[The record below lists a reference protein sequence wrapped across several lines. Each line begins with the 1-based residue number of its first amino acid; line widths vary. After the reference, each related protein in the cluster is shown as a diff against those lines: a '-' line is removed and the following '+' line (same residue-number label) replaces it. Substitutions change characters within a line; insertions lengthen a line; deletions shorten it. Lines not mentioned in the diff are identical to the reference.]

1 MFHVYVQSAKN
12 MNFLI
17 DRNYKIFIWV
27 TDGYLEQR
35 F

>member
-1 MFHVYVQSAKN
+1 MFNVYVQSGKKHE
-12 MNFLI
+12 FLI